1 MEVGCSTPQLKA
13 LMWCLRSALSAL
25 TTSMS
30 MVSKRTCISP
40 SGELTASQEAAA
52 ISRSPRGG
60 YPSRHDGFWEHAACR
75 VHNRRIARTRGRE
88 VRMGTVNV
96 AVRMER
102 QTRDS
107 TAKLFSELGVSTT
120 QAISMF
126 LKLPCPKERYRYYLS
141 A

>member
-1 MEVGCSTPQLKA
+1 MGAGRGIFQ
-13 LMWCLRSALSAL
+13 
-25 TTSMS
+25 
-30 MVSKRTCISP
+30 
-40 SGELTASQEAAA
+40 
-52 ISRSPRGG
+52 SPRDG
-60 YPSRHDGFWEHAACR
+60 YPSRHDGFWEHTACR
-75 VHNRRIARTRGRE
+75 AHNRRIARARGRE
-88 VRMGTVNV
+88 VRIETVNV

-102 QTRDS
+102 QTRDN

>member
-60 YPSRHDGFWEHAACR
+60 YPSRHDGFWEHTACR

>member
-13 LMWCLRSALSAL
+13 LTWCLRSALSAL

-75 VHNRRIARTRGRE
+75 AHNRRIARTRGRE
-88 VRMGTVNV
+88 VRMETVNV

-102 QTRDS
+102 QTRDDA
-107 TAKLFSELGVSTT
+107 AKLFSELGISTT
-120 QAISMF
+120 QAINMF

-141 A
+141 V

>member
-30 MVSKRTCISP
+30 MMSKRTSISP
-40 SGELTASQEAAA
+40 SGELPASQDAAA
-52 ISRSPRGG
+52 ISRSLRDG
-60 YPSRHDGFWEHAACR
+60 YPSRHDGFWEHTACR
-75 VHNRRIARTRGRE
+75 AYNRRIAHAGGRE
-88 VRMGTVNV
+88 VRMETVNV
-96 AVRMER
+96 TVRMER
-102 QTRDS
+102 QTRDD
-107 TAKLFSELGVSTT
+107 TAKLFSGLGISTT
-120 QAISMF
+120 RAINVF